1 MKTIRVLVKNGDAFH
16 EASTYGTRKPA
27 VCLNQEV
34 ERYLTFKVALPLEA
48 GKKQNLEF
56 YCEKDGLRIRLQN
69 LQYGRYFPI
78 SDKYAR
84 NFYATKEWILTQ
96 DNETLMLSPRR
107 IGSFLWHELQLCQE
121 LLATK
126 HKIARNSVLSRLL
139 LHVLK
144 PFKRKP
150 IWLISD
156 RASKAGDNGEAFFRY
171 VRENHPEI
179 DARFVINGDCP
190 DYAAMQKIGP
200 VVKKDSFVH
209 KILHLLSDCV
219 ISSHGEVDIYNPFYR
234 SYEPYRNLLAK
245 DKYVFLQHGIIKD
258 DLSGWLKRNNKKL
271 SGFIT
276 AAIPEHSSIL
286 DGAYEY
292 NERQVWL
299 TVFPRFDRLY
309 KEEEKWITI
318 MPTWRAYLMG
328 THDLHNGT
336 RVLKAGTENSEYVAF
351 YNSLLNNERLCAAA
365 RQYGYQLKF
374 LPHPE
379 MQIHLDVFEKNS
391 AVDYLGYEMEYREIY
406 AKSNLVITDYSSA
419 VFDFAY
425 LRKPVMYLH
434 FDADE
439 FFCGNHVYTKGYF
452 DYERDGLGEVEYDL
466 DSTVD
471 RIIEYME
478 NGCQL
483 KDKYRE
489 RIDNFFA
496 FNDQNNCQRVFE
508 KIMELQQ

>member
-84 NFYATKEWILTQ
+84 NFYATKDWMLTQ
-96 DNETLMLSPRR
+96 EKENLLLCPRKP
-107 IGSFLWHELQLCQE
+107 GAFLWHELQLCRE

-126 HKIARNSVLSRLL
+126 HKIARNSVISRLL

-171 VRENHPEI
+171 VREHHPEI

-190 DYAAMQKIGP
+190 DYVAMQKIGP

-245 DKYVFLQHGIIKD
+245 DKYVFLQHGITKD
-258 DLSGWLKRNNKKL
+258 DISGWLKRSNKNF

-276 AAIPEHSSIL
+276 AAIPEHQSIL

-292 NERQVWL
+292 SDRQVWL
-299 TVFPRFDRLY
+299 TGFPRFDRLY
-309 KEEEKWITI
+309 KEEKQWVTI
-318 MPTWRAYLMG
+318 MPTWRKNLMG
-328 THDLHNGT
+328 
-336 RVLKAGTENSEYVAF
+336 VLANA
-351 YNSLLNNERLCAAA
+351 
-365 RQYGYQLKF
+365 
-374 LPHPE
+374 
-379 MQIHLDVFEKNS
+379 
-391 AVDYLGYEMEYREIY
+391 
-406 AKSNLVITDYSSA
+406 
-419 VFDFAY
+419 
-425 LRKPVMYLH
+425 
-434 FDADE
+434 
-439 FFCGNHVYTKGYF
+439 
-452 DYERDGLGEVEYDL
+452 
-466 DSTVD
+466 
-471 RIIEYME
+471 
-478 NGCQL
+478 
-483 KDKYRE
+483 
-489 RIDNFFA
+489 
-496 FNDQNNCQRVFE
+496 
-508 KIMELQQ
+508 